1 MCTELRED
9 VSSGANGIREMHND
23 RSKEHVSREKDQAG

>member
-1 MCTELRED
+1 MCTEQRED
-9 VSSGANGIREMHND
+9 ISSRANSIREMHND